1 MAQVVAQTQGVDP
14 PQAHQELQLDGQ
26 GLTGRFGTNRRQG
39 VMQVRAAAR
48 IFPVVAIKAVMEAT
62 AARCEPHFMQ
72 GRLAVD
78 HNLVSVFKNQVQNV
92 AVSLR
97 FHI

>member
-1 MAQVVAQTQGVDP
+1 VETGVAQVVAQTQGVDP
-14 PQAHQELQLDGQ
+14 PKH
-26 GLTGRFGTNRRQG
+26 TKNYSST
-39 VMQVRAAAR
+39 VKV
-48 IFPVVAIKAVMEAT
+48 FPVAAIKAVMEAT
-62 AARCEPHFMQ
+62 AARCEPHFMK